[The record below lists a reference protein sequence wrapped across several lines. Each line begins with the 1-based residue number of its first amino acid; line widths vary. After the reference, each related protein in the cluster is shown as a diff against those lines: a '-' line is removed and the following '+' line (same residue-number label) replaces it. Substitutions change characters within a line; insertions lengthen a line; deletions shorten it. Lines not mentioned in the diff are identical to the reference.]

1 MQQLAINILVKLN
14 LVKKN
19 NSVGAVWVAYTQQF
33 SNNSEIKS
41 DKKSKFCQASLG
53 CVSLITEKKIS
64 GWPYIRCKS

>member
-19 NSVGAVWVAYTQQF
+19 HSVGAVWVAYTQQF

-41 DKKSKFCQASLG
+41 DKKSKF
-53 CVSLITEKKIS
+53 VR
-64 GWPYIRCKS
+64 PV